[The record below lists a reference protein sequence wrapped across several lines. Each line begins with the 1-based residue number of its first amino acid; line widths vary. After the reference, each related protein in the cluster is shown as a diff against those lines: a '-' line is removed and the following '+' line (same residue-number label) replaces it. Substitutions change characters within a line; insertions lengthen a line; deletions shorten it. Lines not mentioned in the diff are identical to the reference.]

1 MIYVNILSQ
10 LPFYFIHFIY
20 LSWRFIMVDI
30 DKYIIKFYNRNCF
43 DFYNIVV
50 IIKKKKKKKEKRM
63 VIICSV
69 KYILFYIEFYQ

>member
-1 MIYVNILSQ
+1 
-10 LPFYFIHFIY
+10 
-20 LSWRFIMVDI
+20 MVDI
-30 DKYIIKFYNRNCF
+30 DKYIIKFYNINCF

-50 IIKKKKKKKEKRM
+50 IIKMRKKKKEKSM